1 MLIKDKGT
9 LIKGILLLITFFI
22 VLAIMLFSNFFGGEN
37 ALKASDRL
45 FNSIAKGSTNYFQ
58 GLLKK
63 NQAFIGKE
71 FEVPV
76 RLKTEDLTAKASKIF
91 TISGAQVASKDQG
104 VVIKGDLGKILEAAL
119 KDSQAM
125 FNNRDK
131 ELASKYGF
139 GGQEALFIW
148 WNSFKELDK
157 GFKNQKNFKEAKFVE
172 EVVKKGIEVGYNF
185 FGIEPQTARS
195 KAGILTF
202 SLVFYVIYTLW
213 FGIGVLF
220 IFEGFGLEMKKGSRK
235 EV

>member
-1 MLIKDKGT
+1 MLIKDKAT
-9 LIKGILLLITFFI
+9 FIKGVLLLITFFI
-22 VLAIMLFSNFFGGEN
+22 VLAFMLFSSFFGGEN

-45 FNSIAKGSTNYFQ
+45 FNSIAKGSTNYFP

-63 NQAFIGKE
+63 NGPFSGKD
-71 FEVPV
+71 FEVV
-76 RLKTEDLTAKASKIF
+76 VKLKDDDMTTKASKVL
-91 TISGAQVASKDQG
+91 TMNGAQVAPKDRELS
-104 VVIKGDLGKILEAAL
+104 VKGDMGKILEAAL

-125 FNNRDK
+125 FNNRDS
-131 ELASKYGF
+131 ELTSKYGL
-139 GGQEALFIW
+139 GGQEALYLW
-148 WNSFKELDK
+148 WSYFKQMDK
-157 GFKNQKNFKEAKFVE
+157 DLKRQKKFQEAKFVE
-172 EVVKKGIEVGYNF
+172 EVTKKGVEVGYNF
-185 FGIEPQTARS
+185 FKIDPQTAAA